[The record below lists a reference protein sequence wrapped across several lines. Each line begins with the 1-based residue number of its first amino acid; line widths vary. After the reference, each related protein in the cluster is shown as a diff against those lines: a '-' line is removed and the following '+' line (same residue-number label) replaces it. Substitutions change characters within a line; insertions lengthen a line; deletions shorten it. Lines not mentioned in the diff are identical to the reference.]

1 MRELKPAD
9 LGPLG
14 TRWTV
19 VEYGLAGVGKSLLA
33 SAHPSPNKVLIA
45 AEPSA
50 QRLTSWVG
58 PPPVHIVIP
67 DGNWNPVTK
76 TLDWRRETF
85 ALCQRD
91 WAAEFGPDVVVIW
104 DGWTNTNTELLHES
118 ARKNWFSEK
127 KPVSGPQDPKTE
139 EASKYAQPQ
148 PGDYNMAQQLGLQAI
163 EFLIKQPISVIV
175 VTHECLAEADA
186 AKGNLALYGPQTV
199 GQKGPRQFP
208 HRFDACLW
216 MTREKASDNPDAHV
230 KVHFKTTEKHV
241 ARINTPKP
249 ELVPEFKYLKTPAE
263 ATALWE
269 WMMTLKA

>member
-1 MRELKPAD
+1 
-9 LGPLG
+9 
-14 TRWTV
+14 

-50 QRLTSWVG
+50 QRLTFLG
-58 PPPVHIVIP
+58 RPAAGAHRDP

-139 EASKYAQPQ
+139 EASKYAQLS
-148 PGDYNMAQQLGLQAI
+148 PGITTWPSSLASRRSSS
-163 EFLIKQPISVIV
+163 LIKQPISVIV

-186 AKGNLALYGPQTV
+186 AKGNFGALWPPDGWPEGPPAV
-199 GQKGPRQFP
+199 PP
-208 HRFDACLW
+208 P
-216 MTREKASDNPDAHV
+216 AS
-230 KVHFKTTEKHV
+230 
-241 ARINTPKP
+241 
-249 ELVPEFKYLKTPAE
+249 TPASG
-263 ATALWE
+263 
-269 WMMTLKA
+269 